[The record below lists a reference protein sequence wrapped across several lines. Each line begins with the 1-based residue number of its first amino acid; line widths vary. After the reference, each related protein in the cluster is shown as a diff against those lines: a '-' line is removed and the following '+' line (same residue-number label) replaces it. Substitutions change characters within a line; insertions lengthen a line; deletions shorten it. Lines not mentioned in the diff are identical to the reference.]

1 MPSAYSLSLES
12 SNPRIPAPLFYS
24 MCDIRCT
31 MYEVLSMNQKP
42 ETRDQ
47 KPAVI
52 VICGPTGIGKT
63 SAGIEAAEVF
73 GCEIIS
79 ADSMQVYKYMD
90 IGTAKPT
97 LEERT
102 RVYHHM
108 IDIIEPDED
117 FSAARFA
124 ALAAGIIKKLSE
136 KNTIPFVVGGTGL
149 YIKALTQGLFDPGKV
164 SPDEKIRLK
173 KEAEIHGA
181 EVLYGRLVKFDP
193 AAAERIH
200 PNDTFRII
208 RALEIYEATGTPIS
222 EYRGKH
228 GFSERAFNVLKIG
241 LTMERKALY
250 DRIEKRV
257 DSMIEAGF
265 IDEVRRLIGMNYSAD
280 LKSMQSIGYRHIID
294 YIAGRTDLDE
304 MIRILKQDT
313 RRFAKRQM
321 TWFNADPEIV
331 WVRPDQA
338 DDIKMLVK
346 SFLKAAKQ

>member
-1 MPSAYSLSLES
+1 MY
-12 SNPRIPAPLFYS
+12 
-24 MCDIRCT
+24 DIRYT
-31 MYEVLSMNQKP
+31 MYEALSMNRKP
-42 ETRDQ
+42 ETRNQ
-47 KPAVI
+47 KPFII

-63 SAGIEAAEVF
+63 SAGIEAAEAF
-73 GCEIIS
+73 GGEIIS
-79 ADSMQVYKYMD
+79 ADSMQIYKYMD

-97 LEERT
+97 PQERA
-102 RVYHHM
+102 RIIHHM

-124 ALAAGIIKKLSE
+124 ELAAGTIKQLRG
-136 KNTIPFVVGGTGL
+136 KNAVPFVVGGTGL

-164 SPDEKIRLK
+164 SPDAKTRLK
-173 KEAEIHGA
+173 KEAEINGT
-181 EVLYGRLVKFDP
+181 EVLYSRLMKSDP

-208 RALEIYEATGTPIS
+208 RALEIFEATGTPIS
-222 EYRGKH
+222 EYRDKH
-228 GFSERAFNVLKIG
+228 GFSERPFNLLKIG

-280 LKSMQSIGYRHIID
+280 LKSMQSIGYRHIAD
-294 YIAGRTDLDE
+294 YLEGRTELDE
-304 MIRILKQDT
+304 ALRVLKQDT

-331 WVRPDQA
+331 WVKPDQIN
-338 DDIKMLVK
+338 DIKILVG
-346 SFLKAAKQ
+346 SFLKVTKH

>member
-1 MPSAYSLSLES
+1 MNLKPS
-12 SNPRIPAPLFYS
+12 I
-24 MCDIRCT
+24 
-31 MYEVLSMNQKP
+31 
-42 ETRDQ
+42 
-47 KPAVI
+47 I

-63 SAGIEAAEVF
+63 SVGIESAEAF
-73 GCEIIS
+73 GGEIIS

-97 LEERT
+97 LEERC

-124 ALAAGIIKKLSE
+124 TLAAGIIKKVSE
-136 KNTIPFVVGGTGL
+136 EKTVPFVVGGTGL

-164 SPDEKIRLK
+164 GTDAKTRLK
-173 KEAEIHGA
+173 KEAELHGA
-181 EVLYGRLVKFDP
+181 ELLYGRLKNSDP

-222 EYRGKH
+222 EYRGRH
-228 GFSERAFNVLKIG
+228 RFSERAFNVLKIG
-241 LTMERKALY
+241 LTMERKDLY

-257 DSMIEAGF
+257 DSMIKNGF
-265 IDEVRRLIGMNYSAD
+265 VDEVRRLLGMNYPAD
-280 LKSMQSIGYRHIID
+280 LKSMQSIGYRHILD
-294 YIAGRTDLDE
+294 YISGRIDLDE
-304 MIRILKQDT
+304 AIRILKRDT

-331 WVRPDQA
+331 WVKPDQA
-338 DDIKMLVK
+338 DDIKMLVD
-346 SFLKAAKQ
+346 SFLKATKQ